1 MAFRL
6 KAGDYQT
13 LESIAECRIVTVTQI
28 TALLNKKKQAIW
40 RRLHELER
48 QGFLQIDQRDFGHGR
63 GRPEKV
69 LSLSEHGV
77 DVLKE
82 KKILDTKI
90 SYEAVTADKIYCPD
104 HQLMLNCFRIHLHQ
118 VERVLPKLS
127 VRFWADSSP
136 FLAKNTGDFPIIVNF
151 APIEGSADEVV
162 RFTPD
167 AAFSI
172 TDTVREITLPFFLE
186 VDCGTETI
194 GSPKRPKTDVRQK
207 ILNYQSYF
215 RSSNYKRYEKLWN
228 CKLDGFRLL
237 FLTNTLGRMASLCR
251 LVQEMPPSD
260 FIWLTEQSRLFPDG
274 VSAEIWVRGGKI
286 EATPQSILGS
296 LCCRTPLP

>member
-28 TALLNKKKQAIW
+28 TVLLNKKKQAIW
-40 RRLHELER
+40 RRLRELEK
-48 QGFLQIDQRDFGHGR
+48 QGFLQIDQREFGHGR

-69 LSLSEHGV
+69 LSLSERGV
-77 DVLKE
+77 DILKE
-82 KKILDTKI
+82 KTIMDTET

-118 VERVLPKLS
+118 IERVLPKLS
-127 VRFWADSSP
+127 IRFWADSSP
-136 FLAKNTGDFPIIVNF
+136 FLPKNSSGFPIIAAF
-151 APIEGSADEVV
+151 APVEGSIDEAV

-215 RSSNYKRYEKLWN
+215 RNLNYKRYEKLWN

-237 FLTNTLGRMASLCR
+237 FLTNTLGRMTSLCK

-260 FIWLTEQSRLFPDG
+260 FIWLTEQSRLFRDG

-286 EATPQSILGS
+286 EASPQSILGS
-296 LCCRTPLP
+296 LCCRAPLP